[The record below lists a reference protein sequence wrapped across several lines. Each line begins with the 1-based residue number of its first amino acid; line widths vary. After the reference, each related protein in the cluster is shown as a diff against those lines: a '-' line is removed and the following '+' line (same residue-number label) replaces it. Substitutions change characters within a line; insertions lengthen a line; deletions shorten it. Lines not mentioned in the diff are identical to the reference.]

1 MSFEVT
7 GKVYRVLETQVI
19 SDKFKKREF
28 VIETEGQYPQLVKF
42 QALNDATM
50 ILDKV
55 KVGDNVTVF
64 FNLSGR
70 AYTNKEGKEMFFTN
84 LNAWRLKAADSVEA
98 PAPAL
103 TVKKV
108 APIGGD
114 DDLPF

>member
-55 KVGDNVTVF
+55 KVGQNLTVF

-70 AYTNKEGKEMFFTN
+70 AYNKEGKEMFFTN
-84 LNAWRLKAADSVEA
+84 LNAWRIKAAESVEK

-103 TVKKV
+103 QEVKV
-108 APIGGD
+108 ASFD
-114 DDLPF
+114 NDDLPF